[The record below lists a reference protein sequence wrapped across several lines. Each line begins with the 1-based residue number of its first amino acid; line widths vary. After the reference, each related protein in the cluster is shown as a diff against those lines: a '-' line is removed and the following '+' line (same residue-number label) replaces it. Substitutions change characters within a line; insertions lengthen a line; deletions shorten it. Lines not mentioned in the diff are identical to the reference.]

1 MDGLPL
7 TGPVGARQLTVRQLP
22 GRTDVKLTWHADR
35 PTGTPVQIYRN
46 GEPIATLKD
55 TQQAYVDTG
64 TQALE
69 GPVNYTV
76 VVHQVPE
83 SRLITLGDKAH

>member
-1 MDGLPL
+1 M
-7 TGPVGARQLTVRQLP
+7 
-22 GRTDVKLTWHADR
+22 
-35 PTGTPVQIYRN
+35 QIYRN

-76 VVHQVPE
+76 VVHQVPV
-83 SRLITLGDKAH
+83 SRLIILGDKAH